1 LSVDLAFAPMKFVFT
16 SGIRAL
22 PGDGRPLAQLYRD
35 HLEEAVLAEE
45 LGFDCVWAS
54 EHHFSP
60 DAWSPSP
67 FPFLAAVAA
76 RTERVRLG
84 TFVLLLPLHD
94 PVRVAEDAAVLDNI
108 SDGRVD
114 LGVGVGSSPRE
125 FTTFGVPLEG
135 RLGRTFEALRIIER
149 CFAGEPF
156 SHAGKYYDFPDVH
169 MTTMPVQRP
178 GPPIL
183 VAAMGDQSVAW
194 TARRGYGM
202 AAGAGRG
209 HDKYLKGLQQNGHD
223 PATKQIASIP
233 IRVHVAET
241 RDKAWDAVEAG
252 LHQVLHFYRTHGN
265 PAAGSRFAEPLGALP
280 PVGEFRHVPGIGF
293 GGAPFA
299 VGTPDDVMRALD
311 QFHGK
316 QLTHLSLNLHQ
327 PGQDSAG
334 VRCSMRL
341 FAKELMPALKTW

>member
-1 LSVDLAFAPMKFVFT
+1 MKFVFT
-16 SGIRAL
+16 SGIRTL
-22 PGDGRPLAQLYRD
+22 PGDGRPLAELYRD

-45 LGFDCVWAS
+45 LGFDCVWVS

-60 DAWSPSP
+60 DAWSLSP
-67 FPFLAAVAA
+67 FTFLAAVAA

-94 PVRVAEDAAVLDNI
+94 PIRVAEDVAVLDNI
-108 SDGRVD
+108 SNGRVD

-125 FTTFGVPLEG
+125 FATFGVPLEG

-156 SHAGKYYDFPDVH
+156 SHAGKYYNFPDVH
-169 MTTMPVQRP
+169 MTTTPVQRP

-183 VAAMGDQSVAW
+183 VAAMGEQSVAW

-209 HDKYLKGLQQNGHD
+209 HDKYLEILRENGHD
-223 PATKQIASIP
+223 PATRQIASIP
-233 IRVHVAET
+233 IRVHVADS

-265 PAAGSRFAEPLGALP
+265 PTAGSRFAEPLGALP
-280 PVGEFRHVPGIGF
+280 PIGEFRHVRGIGF

-299 VGTPDDVMRALD
+299 VGTPDDVIAALD
-311 QFHGK
+311 QFRGK

-327 PGQDSAG
+327 PGQDSAS
-334 VRCSMRL
+334 VRHSMRL